1 MVLFGDGARGAR
13 SDSDTLFYFSCDIH
27 GVVLRVCRSDVTVV
41 LIDHAQ
47 WLDAECWNLV
57 RHLLKHSKHPQQP
70 TVHRSR
76 KMFVVAAGNATM
88 LSRRPRRI

>member
-13 SDSDTLFYFSCDIH
+13 SNSDTLFFSCDIH
-27 GVVLRVCRSDVTVV
+27 GAVLRSDVTVV

-57 RHLLKHSKHPQQP
+57 RHLLKHIEPQQP

-76 KMFVVAAGNATM
+76 KTFVVAAGNATM
-88 LSRRPRRI
+88 LSRRPRHI